1 MARRLPSLTAL
12 RAFEA
17 AARHLSF
24 TRAAGEL
31 NVTQGAV
38 SHQVK
43 ALERELGLKL
53 FLRQKQGLALTEHGR
68 HCLASARDAFDRL
81 AAGMTRLRERAET
94 GVLSVNALPS
104 FAAKWLMPRLPRFLA
119 VHPEV
124 DLRVS
129 AFEKLV
135 SFDSEDVDLAVRLGP
150 GRWPGLDAVRLMED
164 VIFPVCSPKLL
175 AGPQGLRRPR
185 DLARANLI
193 HNEFHNKWADWL
205 KAAGVDGVDLS
216 RGLVFDQPTF
226 GINAAIDGQGVVL
239 TRFTLVMDD
248 LLAGRLAR
256 PFAPTL
262 PVETSYYIVC
272 PEANSALPKVVRFR
286 DWMLAEAARDLE
298 RWHALTRTARTA
310 RR

>member
-43 ALERELGLKL
+43 ALESELGLKL
-53 FLRQKQGLALTEHGR
+53 FLRQKQGLVLTAHGQ
-68 HCLASARDAFDRL
+68 HCLGIARDAFDRL
-81 AAGMTRLRERAET
+81 AGGIARLRDRAES
-94 GVLSVNALPS
+94 GVLSVSVLPS
-104 FAAKWLMPRLPRFLA
+104 FAAKWLMPRLPRFLSA
-119 VHPEV
+119 HPEV

-129 AFEKLV
+129 AFERLV
-135 SFDSEDVDLAVRLGP
+135 KFDTEDVDLGVRLGN
-150 GRWPGLDAVRLMED
+150 GRWPGMHAVCLMADE
-164 VIFPVCSPKLL
+164 IFPVCSPRLL
-175 AGPQGLRRPR
+175 AKLRRPR
-185 DLARANLI
+185 DLAHANLI
-193 HNEFHNKWADWL
+193 HMEDHNKWDDWFA
-205 KAAGVDGVDLS
+205 KASVEGVDLT
-216 RGLVFDQPTF
+216 RGVVFDQVSF

-239 TRFTLVMDD
+239 ARLSLVVED

-256 PFAPTL
+256 PFAITL
-262 PVETSYYIVC
+262 PIDKVYYIVC
-272 PEANSALPKVVRFR
+272 PEDTAQLPKVKRFR

-298 RWHALTRTARTA
+298 RWQALGRSPRKG
-310 RR
+310 R